1 MMKQFF
7 AGRRNTNREREAEYR
22 TLRGTGS
29 PKRNGGLSADIPVG
43 VFMPQNAYSR
53 RKTLHTPGKPVENE
67 ILGGPSG
74 TAKPAKTD
82 APSAAPKYS
91 VTVPDGSGGQT
102 TISGS
107 GSDFFHSAL
116 QWITGNAN
124 QHGQDGAQHYQT
136 TLPSATAH
144 YGVQTPE
151 APQLSEEQDA
161 PHQAEQSGQSPF
173 GELFDGY
180 YQSVYGLLSTAPVT
194 VNAPSYEELYELYSA
209 MLRPDTDAAIDAR
222 NQAAAANMAELD
234 ADAYSRGMGSSTF
247 VTSMH
252 GRELSMASGD
262 IAQLEAQ
269 YASTLAAQ
277 LMNAMN
283 EYNQMSL
290 QAQMFNAQL
299 DADAKSDAYSAAFNA
314 YGTGGGRFSGTG
326 GVIFSPS
333 GSLSG
338 SSHGSSGSSHGSSGS
353 SHGSGSSGSSGSGS
367 MSLASCTS
375 YLNMLSP
382 TDRANFFH
390 SNDPYWAARRN
401 EMISSLGAQE
411 YAYLCSLYSGT
422 GGSSGGGNVTW
433 MVN

>member
-7 AGRRNTNREREAEYR
+7 AGRRNTNREREEEYR
-22 TLRGTGS
+22 TLPKTGF
-29 PKRNGGLSADIPVG
+29 PKRREGFSADIPVG

-53 RKTLHTPGKPVENE
+53 RKTLHTPGKPAENE
-67 ILGGPSG
+67 ILGGSSG

-91 VTVPDGSGGQT
+91 VTVPDGSGGHT

-116 QWITGNAN
+116 QWITGGAN

-136 TLPSATAH
+136 TLPSAAH

-151 APQLSEEQDA
+151 APQTAGEQDA
-161 PHQAEQSGQSPF
+161 PNQAEQSAQSPF

-194 VNAPSYEELYELYSA
+194 VNAPSYEELYELYST

-252 GRELSMASGD
+252 GRELSTASSD

-283 EYNQMSL
+283 EYNRMSL

-299 DADAKSDAYSAAFNA
+299 DSDARSDAYSAAFNA

-326 GVIFSPS
+326 GIVFSPS

-338 SSHGSSGSSHGSSGS
+338 SSGSSGS

-390 SNDPYWAARRN
+390 SDDPYWAARRN
-401 EMISSLGAQE
+401 EMMSSLGAQQ

-422 GGSSGGGNVTW
+422 GGSSGGGNITW

>member
-1 MMKQFF
+1 MMKQFL
-7 AGRRNTNREREAEYR
+7 AGRRNTNREREEEYR
-22 TLRGTGS
+22 TLPKTGF
-29 PKRNGGLSADIPVG
+29 PKRREGFSADIPVG
-43 VFMPQNAYSR
+43 VFMPQDAYSR
-53 RKTLHTPGKPVENE
+53 RKTLHTPGKPAENE

-91 VTVPDGSGGQT
+91 VTVPDGSGGHT

-116 QWITGNAN
+116 QWITGGAN

-136 TLPSATAH
+136 TLPSAAH

-151 APQLSEEQDA
+151 APQTGGEQDA
-161 PHQAEQSGQSPF
+161 PNQAEQSAQSPF

-194 VNAPSYEELYELYSA
+194 VNAPSYEELYELYST

-252 GRELSMASGD
+252 GRELSTASSD

-314 YGTGGGRFSGTG
+314 YGTGRGRFSGTG
-326 GVIFSPS
+326 GIVFSPS

-338 SSHGSSGSSHGSSGS
+338 SSGSSGS

-390 SNDPYWAARRN
+390 SDDPYWAARRN
-401 EMISSLGAQE
+401 EMMSSLGAQQ

-422 GGSSGGGNVTW
+422 GGSSGGGNITW

>member
-1 MMKQFF
+1 MMKQFL
-7 AGRRNTNREREAEYR
+7 AGRRNTNREREEEYR
-22 TLRGTGS
+22 TLPKTGF
-29 PKRNGGLSADIPVG
+29 PKRREGFSADIPVG

-53 RKTLHTPGKPVENE
+53 RKTLHTPGKPAENE

-91 VTVPDGSGGQT
+91 VTVPDGSGGHT

-116 QWITGNAN
+116 QWITGGAN

-136 TLPSATAH
+136 TLPSAAAH

-151 APQLSEEQDA
+151 APQTGGEQDA
-161 PHQAEQSGQSPF
+161 PNQAEQSAQSPF

-194 VNAPSYEELYELYSA
+194 VNAPSYEELYELYST

-252 GRELSMASGD
+252 GRELSTASSD

-299 DADAKSDAYSAAFNA
+299 DSDARSDAYSAAFNA
-314 YGTGGGRFSGTG
+314 YGTGRGRFSGTG
-326 GVIFSPS
+326 GIVFSPS

-338 SSHGSSGSSHGSSGS
+338 SSHGS
-353 SHGSGSSGSSGSGS
+353 
-367 MSLASCTS
+367 
-375 YLNMLSP
+375 
-382 TDRANFFH
+382 
-390 SNDPYWAARRN
+390 
-401 EMISSLGAQE
+401 
-411 YAYLCSLYSGT
+411 
-422 GGSSGGGNVTW
+422 
-433 MVN
+433 

>member
-53 RKTLHTPGKPVENE
+53 RETLHTPGKPAENE
-67 ILGGPSG
+67 ILGGSSG
-74 TAKPAKTD
+74 TAKPAKT
-82 APSAAPKYS
+82 AAPKYS
-91 VTVPDGSGGQT
+91 VTVPDGLGGHT

-116 QWITGNAN
+116 QWITGGAN

-151 APQLSEEQDA
+151 APQTGGEQDA
-161 PHQAEQSGQSPF
+161 PNQAEQSSQSPF

-194 VNAPSYEELYELYSA
+194 VNAPSYEELYELYST

-326 GVIFSPS
+326 GVVFSPS
-333 GSLSG
+333 GSL
-338 SSHGSSGSSHGSSGS
+338 SGSSHGSSGS

>member
-53 RKTLHTPGKPVENE
+53 RETLHTPGKPVENE
-67 ILGGPSG
+67 ILGGSSG
-74 TAKPAKTD
+74 TAKPAKT
-82 APSAAPKYS
+82 AAPKYS

-326 GVIFSPS
+326 GVVFSPS
-333 GSLSG
+333 GSL
-338 SSHGSSGSSHGSSGS
+338 SGSSHGSSGS

>member
-53 RKTLHTPGKPVENE
+53 RETLHTPGKPAENE
-67 ILGGPSG
+67 ILGGSSG
-74 TAKPAKTD
+74 TAKPAKT
-82 APSAAPKYS
+82 AAPKYS

-326 GVIFSPS
+326 GVVFSPS
-333 GSLSG
+333 GSL
-338 SSHGSSGSSHGSSGS
+338 SGSSHGSSGS

>member
-1 MMKQFF
+1 MMKQFL
-7 AGRRNTNREREAEYR
+7 AGRRNTNREREEEYR
-22 TLRGTGS
+22 TLPKTGF
-29 PKRNGGLSADIPVG
+29 PKRREGFSADIPVG

-53 RKTLHTPGKPVENE
+53 RKTLHTPGKPAENE
-67 ILGGPSG
+67 ILGGASG

-91 VTVPDGSGGQT
+91 VTVPDGSGGHT

-116 QWITGNAN
+116 QWITGGAN

-151 APQLSEEQDA
+151 APQTAGEQDA
-161 PHQAEQSGQSPF
+161 PNQAEQSAQSPF

-194 VNAPSYEELYELYSA
+194 VNAPSYEELYELYST

-299 DADAKSDAYSAAFNA
+299 DSDARSDAYSAAFNA

-326 GVIFSPS
+326 GIVFSPS

-338 SSHGSSGSSHGSSGS
+338 SSHGSSGSSGS
-353 SHGSGSSGSSGSGS
+353 SHGSGSSGSGS

-390 SNDPYWAARRN
+390 SDDPYWAARRN
-401 EMISSLGAQE
+401 EMMSSLGAQQ

-422 GGSSGGGNVTW
+422 GGSSGGGNITW

>member
-1 MMKQFF
+1 MMKQFL
-7 AGRRNTNREREAEYR
+7 AGRRNTNREREEEYR
-22 TLRGTGS
+22 TLPKTGF
-29 PKRNGGLSADIPVG
+29 PKRREGFSADIPVG

-53 RKTLHTPGKPVENE
+53 RKTLHTPGKPAENE

-91 VTVPDGSGGQT
+91 VTVPDGSGGHT

-116 QWITGNAN
+116 QWITGGAN

-151 APQLSEEQDA
+151 APQTGGEQDA
-161 PHQAEQSGQSPF
+161 PNQAEQSVQSPF

-252 GRELSMASGD
+252 GRELSTASSD

-283 EYNQMSL
+283 EYNRMSL

-299 DADAKSDAYSAAFNA
+299 DSDARSDAYSAAFNA
-314 YGTGGGRFSGTG
+314 YGTGRGRFSGTG
-326 GVIFSPS
+326 GIVFSPS

-338 SSHGSSGSSHGSSGS
+338 SSGSSGS

-390 SNDPYWAARRN
+390 SDDPYWAARRN
-401 EMISSLGAQE
+401 EMMSSLGAQQ

-422 GGSSGGGNVTW
+422 GGNSGGGNITW

>member
-67 ILGGPSG
+67 ILGGSSG

-151 APQLSEEQDA
+151 APQMSEEQDA

-326 GVIFSPS
+326 GVVFSPS
-333 GSLSG
+333 GSL
-338 SSHGSSGSSHGSSGS
+338 SGSSHGSSGS